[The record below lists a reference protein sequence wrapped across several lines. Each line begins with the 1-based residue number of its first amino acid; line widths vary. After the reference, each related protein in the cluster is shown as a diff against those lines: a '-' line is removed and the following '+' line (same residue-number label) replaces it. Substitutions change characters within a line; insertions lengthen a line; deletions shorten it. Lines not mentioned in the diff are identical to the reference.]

1 MTDKAQR
8 RDLLSEYLSLA
19 NQAESLIQQ
28 KQALSHLP
36 QDLREMHRLL
46 MQLGSDILSGEQGPG
61 QEADYLAA
69 LHNVQV
75 LVEQQALA
83 DNLVS
88 QFEAIQR
95 QMETIGGQLGWQ
107 PVAAAAPAAAPAEPQ
122 PEFSSRLSQ
131 LQTEIQGLRTMLT

>member
-36 QDLREMHRLL
+36 QDLCEMHRLL

-88 QFEAIQR
+88 QFEAVQR

-107 PVAAAAPAAAPAEPQ
+107 PVAAAPAPAEPQ